1 MEEKTSLLSFLF
13 IFLTSCFSVIN
24 GTGSTDIISIQSNSS
39 CVVNSSQLCVLEER
53 GAGNDL
59 TCYTCDPRTSN
70 ISNIADN
77 NNNTVW
83 SSRTINELP
92 NGVAEIYIEFNKV
105 LWQLLEC
112 CNYCTLK
119 PG

>member
-1 MEEKTSLLSFLF
+1 M
-13 IFLTSCFSVIN
+13 
-24 GTGSTDIISIQSNSS
+24 
-39 CVVNSSQLCVLEER
+39 VNSSQLCVLEKRE
-53 GAGNDL
+53 AGNDL
-59 TCYTCDPRTSN
+59 TCYTCDHRTSN
-70 ISNIADN
+70 INNIADN

-92 NGVAEIYIEFNKV
+92 NGVAEIYIEFDKV

-112 CNYCTLK
+112 GNCILK

>member
-1 MEEKTSLLSFLF
+1 M
-13 IFLTSCFSVIN
+13 
-24 GTGSTDIISIQSNSS
+24 
-39 CVVNSSQLCVLEER
+39 LEER

-59 TCYTCDPRTSN
+59 TCYTCDSSTSN

-105 LWQLLEC
+105 FSVATAGMW
-112 CNYCTLK
+112 
-119 PG
+119 

>member
-1 MEEKTSLLSFLF
+1 MEEKTSLVSFLF
-13 IFLTSCFSVIN
+13 IFLTSCSSVIN
-24 GTGSTDIISIQSNSS
+24 GTGSTDIISIRSNSS
-39 CVVNSSQLCVLEER
+39 CVVNSSQLCIQEER
-53 GAGNDL
+53 EAGNDL

-83 SSRTINELP
+83 SSRISNELP
-92 NGVAEIYIEFNKV
+92 NGIAEIYIEFNKV

-112 CNYCTLK
+112 GNYCILK